1 MNKAIATC
9 LRCHGVRP
17 TRCGRKLCGSCYQV
31 VRRSNRL
38 ADYPTQR
45 RSPKALLEDLAALDS
60 GLSWEA
66 KARALGYAS
75 GASLRVLVRRAR
87 KLVAA

>member
-1 MNKAIATC
+1 MNAKC
-9 LRCHGVRP
+9 LRCHGVRR
-17 TRCGRKLCGSCYQV
+17 TRCGRKLCGSCYHI
-31 VRRSNRL
+31 VRRSGGL

-45 RSPKALLEDLAALDS
+45 RSPKALLDDLAALDS

-75 GASLRVLVRRAR
+75 GVSLQVLVRRAR